1 MKVAVVGCG
10 AVGSFYGGLLHRTG
24 AETHFLLR
32 SDYEAVAAR
41 GVHVQSVAGDWQFHP
56 HAARSAEAIG
66 PCDLVVIALKAT
78 ANRLAYPALLPP
90 LIKADTMVLTLQNGL
105 GNVEA
110 LAALAGAEKVLG
122 GLCFVCL
129 NRVAPG
135 VIRHLA
141 HGRVM
146 LGEFQRPAL
155 PRTRALAAR
164 FQAGGVPCEVT
175 DDLNLALWKKLVWNI
190 PFNGLGVAG
199 AAGYEAVRKGDWES
213 SQPLGPCLPTRVLL
227 EEPRWLALVREL
239 MREVIGAARRQGLE
253 IPDDWADENIART
266 QTMGDYY
273 ASTLLDF
280 AHGRP
285 LELEALF
292 LEPWRR
298 ACAAGADCPR
308 LTALCRVLQ
317 QLDAARRPQ
326 PQQPP
331 APQPGGA

>member
-1 MKVAVVGCG
+1 MKAAIVGCG

-24 AETHFLLR
+24 VETHFLLR
-32 SDYEAVAAR
+32 SDHATVAAQ
-41 GVHVQSVAGDWQFHP
+41 GVRILSVQGDWHFRPHP
-56 HAARSAEAIG
+56 ARRPEEIG
-66 PCDLVVIALKAT
+66 PCDLVMIALKAT
-78 ANRLAYPALLPP
+78 ANPTAFPALLPP
-90 LIKADTMVLTLQNGL
+90 LIKSDTLVLTLQNGL

-110 LAALAGAEKVLG
+110 LAALAGPEKVLG

-141 HGRVM
+141 HGRMM

-164 FQAGGVPCEVT
+164 FQQAGVPCEVI

-199 AAGYEAVRKGDWES
+199 AAGYEAVITGRWEP
-213 SQPLGPCLPTRVLL
+213 SQPLGPCLPTRALL
-227 EEPRWLALVREL
+227 EDSRWLALVREL
-239 MREVIGAARRQGLE
+239 MLEVIGAARQLGLN
-253 IPDDWADENIART
+253 IPEQWADENIART
-266 QTMGDYY
+266 RVMGDYY

-280 AHGRP
+280 AQGRP

-298 ACAAGADCPR
+298 ARAAGAECPR
-308 LTALCRVLQ
+308 LTALCQILR
-317 QLDAARRPQ
+317 QLDAARNAT
-326 PQQPP
+326 PP
-331 APQPGGA
+331 HPPSIPG

>member
-1 MKVAVVGCG
+1 MKAAIVGCG

-24 AETHFLLR
+24 VETHFLLR

-41 GVHVQSVAGDWQFHP
+41 GVQIQSVQGDWSFRP
-56 HAARSAEAIG
+56 HAARRPEEIG

-78 ANRLAYPALLPP
+78 ANPTAYPALLPP
-90 LIKADTMVLTLQNGL
+90 LIQPGTVVLTLQNGL

-141 HGRVM
+141 HGRIM

-155 PRTRALAAR
+155 PRTHALAAR
-164 FQAGGVPCEVT
+164 FQQGGVPCEVT
-175 DDLNLALWKKLVWNI
+175 DNLNLALWKKLVWNI
-190 PFNGLGVAG
+190 PFNGLGVA
-199 AAGYEAVRKGDWES
+199 ATAGYEAVIKGQWEP
-213 SQPLGPCLPTRVLL
+213 SQPLGPCLPTRALL
-227 EEPRWLALVREL
+227 EDARWLALVREL
-239 MREVIGAARRQGLE
+239 MLEVISAARRQGLDLPE
-253 IPDDWADENIART
+253 SWADENIART
-266 QTMGDYY
+266 RVMGDYY

-280 AHGRP
+280 AEGRP

-308 LTALCRVLQ
+308 LTALCRLLQ
-317 QLDAARRPQ
+317 QLDIARQ
-326 PQQPP
+326 ANQGSV
-331 APQPGGA
+331 QPGGV